1 MIFRKCL
8 HLWLALVGA
17 LLLSCCAAYSSHPPV
32 SALPEHYDVAPRA
45 EALTLKNADNLT
57 LFAQWWTPSPAA
69 SVKAVIVL
77 VHGTYVHSGFYQ
89 RWASHL
95 ADHGYAVLGFDMR
108 GWGQSQGRGRRGFV
122 TDVGEYQED
131 LALAYR
137 QARSRYPDLP
147 VYVQGESLGGLVA
160 LLATAEGDI
169 QPDGLILNAPAL
181 RIAMK
186 MLGLRQPNWL
196 ARSGLWMM
204 ALPGEA
210 FPNHPV
216 LMPGAVTELFAGM
229 AVDSEQLVD
238 AFVRDPHVT
247 HTALPLG
254 FFAALKDGTAQA
266 QDLLPVVQQPLLVLQ
281 GTDDMLV
288 PLSSSE
294 YLLAHAGSGDK
305 TLRVYDGMSHATLHD
320 TGHEQV
326 WHDILAWLDKRV
338 ENIARH

>member
-1 MIFRKCL
+1 MMFRKCL
-8 HLWLALVGA
+8 YLWLTAVGA
-17 LLLSCCAAYSSHPPV
+17 LLSGCATYSSHPPV
-32 SALPEHYDVAPRA
+32 SALPEHYDVALQA
-45 EALTLKNADNLT
+45 EALLLQNTDNLT
-57 LFAQWWTPSPAA
+57 LFAQWWTPPPTA

-89 RWASHL
+89 RWASFL
-95 ADHGYAVLGFDMR
+95 ADHGYAVMGFDMR

-122 TDVGEYQED
+122 TDFSDYQKD
-131 LALAYR
+131 LALAYW
-137 QARSRYPDLP
+137 QARFRYPDLP

-160 LLATAEGDI
+160 LLATAEGNI

-186 MLGLRQPNWL
+186 MMGVRQPYWL

-204 ALPGEA
+204 ALLGKA

-216 LMPGAVTELFAGM
+216 LMPAAVTELFAGM
-229 AVDSEQLVD
+229 AVDSDELL
-238 AFVRDPHVT
+238 AEFKRDPHVT

-254 FFAALKDGTAQA
+254 FFVALKESTAQA
-266 QDLLPVVQQPLLVLQ
+266 QALLPEVQQPLLVLQ

-294 YLLAHAGSGDK
+294 YLLAHVGSDDK

-326 WHDILAWLDKRV
+326 WHDILAWLDERV
-338 ENIARH
+338 QQ